1 MIETLFVLVILGVIA
16 GMAMPVMERGVAR
29 SKADRAAATISN
41 DLRSAYSLAAR
52 QGKPVRILFNAANRT
67 ITIQDRASGTVFVRR
82 DLTQAK
88 SAYGLTSMTVSVPTL
103 DVFPN
108 GLASSSLLIQFNVN
122 TNARAVR
129 MSRVGQIRYQ

>member
-52 QGKPVRILFNAANRT
+52 QGKPVRVLVSTANRT
-67 ITIQDRASGTVFVRR
+67 ITIQDRATGTVFVRR
-82 DLTQAK
+82 DLAQQN
-88 SAYGLTSMTVSVPTL
+88 SPFGLTSMAVNRTAL

-108 GLASSSLLIQFNVN
+108 GIASDTLSIRFSVN
-122 TNARAVR
+122 TNGRVVR
-129 MSRVGQIRYQ
+129 MSRVGQIRLQ